1 MTKTKTDVVT
11 TFTTS
16 KDVLLLTTMD
26 GWMDVCSLEIYGTYP
41 EMILL
46 AKGRVHTK
54 LVIAPN
60 KTQLSHR
67 MDDFMQLLDIGL
79 KGSFVFFTNDV
90 SFSRILRSYFVC

>member
-1 MTKTKTDVVT
+1 
-11 TFTTS
+11 
-16 KDVLLLTTMD
+16 
-26 GWMDVCSLEIYGTYP
+26 MDVWCSLEIYGTYP

-67 MDDFMQLLDIGL
+67 MDDFMQLLDVGL
-79 KGSFVFFTNDV
+79 KGSFVFFT
-90 SFSRILRSYFVC
+90 SRTMFPFQELYVLILFVGCFQ